1 MKKNIKLVSLL
12 LALVFVLVGCAK
24 KDNNLSE
31 NIDNVENNKLN
42 VYATVYPIYDFAKNI
57 GGNKV
62 DVKLIIPNG
71 QEPHDYES
79 SNKTI
84 QDLEKADVF
93 IYNGAG
99 LESWSEKI
107 IKSSNNNDLVIVE
120 ASNGVEILNETADGK
135 KIRDPHVWLDPK
147 NALIESRNIK
157 DAFIEKDPENKEY
170 YESNFNEYAN
180 KLEELDGNFNEKLS
194 NLENNTIIVSHEA
207 FGYLCNAYN
216 LNQIGIEGVNAESEP
231 DAKTMARIVDL
242 VRSEDI
248 KVIFTEDIVDPKVAA
263 TIANEAR
270 IKTEFLNPL
279 ESLTEDEIENNDDY
293 ISIMQSNLI
302 KLEEA
307 LK

>member
-42 VYATVYPIYDFAKNI
+42 VYATVYPIYNFAKNI
-57 GGNKV
+57 GGDKV

-71 QEPHDYES
+71 QEPHDYEP

-120 ASNGVEILNETADGK
+120 ASNCVEILNETADGK